1 MNLYQNF
8 LKEFNKTVQSS
19 KRDISEIELI
29 AVSKKKSADDIK
41 QVCLEKH
48 LSYGENQIQEIE
60 KKWSDLK
67 VSFPDTRLHF
77 IGGIQSRKVSSIYH
91 QSDVIHSIDRLKIV
105 KLFNELELSH
115 GVFKEYFIQINTGN
129 EVQKSGVMMKEAD
142 EFISQC
148 LREYGL
154 KIIGL
159 MCIPPVDDDPKKHFL
174 NLKALADNFNLQ
186 KLSMGMTNDY
196 DVAIACGATHIRV
209 GTQIFG
215 ARN

>member
-1 MNLYQNF
+1 MYKQF
-8 LKEFNKTVQSS
+8 LSALEKAVISS
-19 KRDISEIELI
+19 KREIEDIELI
-29 AVSKKKSADDIK
+29 AVSKKKTIKDI
-41 QVCLEKH
+41 QIVIDQGH
-48 LSYGENQIQEIE
+48 ISFGENQSQEIE
-60 KKWSDLK
+60 SKWPLLK
-67 VSFPDTRLHF
+67 SNQPNLKLNF
-77 IGGIQSRKVSSIYH
+77 IGSIQSRKAESIYEH
-91 QSDVIHSIDRLKIV
+91 CDVIHSLDRIKIV
-105 KLFNELELSH
+105 KIFNKLEKS
-115 GVFKEYFIQINTGN
+115 KEIIREYFIQINTGN
-129 EVQKSGVMMKEAD
+129 EAQKSGVMMKEAD

-186 KLSMGMTNDY
+186 KLSMGMSNDY

>member
-1 MNLYQNF
+1 MYKQF
-8 LKEFNKTVQSS
+8 LSALEKAVISS
-19 KRDISEIELI
+19 KREIEDIELV
-29 AVSKKKSADDIK
+29 AVSKKKTVNDI
-41 QVCLEKH
+41 QIVIDQGH
-48 LSYGENQIQEIE
+48 ISFGENQTQEIE
-60 KKWSDLK
+60 SKWPLLK
-67 VSFPDTRLHF
+67 SNHPNLKLNF
-77 IGGIQSRKVSSIYH
+77 IGSIQSRKAESIYEH
-91 QSDVIHSIDRLKIV
+91 CDVIHSLDRIKIV
-105 KLFNELELSH
+105 KIFDKLEKS
-115 GVFKEYFIQINTGN
+115 KKIIREYFIQINTGN
-129 EVQKSGVMMKEAD
+129 EAQKSGVMMKEAD

-186 KLSMGMTNDY
+186 KLSMGMSNDY

>member
-1 MNLYQNF
+1 MYKQF
-8 LKEFNKTVQSS
+8 LSALEKAVISS
-19 KRDISEIELI
+19 KREIEDIELV
-29 AVSKKKSADDIK
+29 AVSKKKTIKDI
-41 QVCLEKH
+41 QIVIDQGH
-48 LSYGENQIQEIE
+48 ISFGENQTQEIE
-60 KKWSDLK
+60 SKWPLLK
-67 VSFPDTRLHF
+67 SNQPGLKLNF
-77 IGGIQSRKVSSIYH
+77 IGSIQSRKAESIYEH
-91 QSDVIHSIDRLKIV
+91 CDVIHSLDRIKIV
-105 KLFNELELSH
+105 KIFDKLEKSKKI
-115 GVFKEYFIQINTGN
+115 VREYFIQINTGN
-129 EVQKSGVMMKEAD
+129 EAQKSGVMMKEAD

-186 KLSMGMTNDY
+186 KLSMGMSNDY

>member
-1 MNLYQNF
+1 MYKQF
-8 LKEFNKTVQSS
+8 LSALEKAVISS
-19 KRDISEIELI
+19 KREIEDIELV
-29 AVSKKKSADDIK
+29 AVSKKKTVNDI
-41 QVCLEKH
+41 QIVIDQGH
-48 LSYGENQIQEIE
+48 ISFGENQTQEIE
-60 KKWSDLK
+60 SKWPLLK
-67 VSFPDTRLHF
+67 SNQPNLKLNF
-77 IGGIQSRKVSSIYH
+77 IGSIQSRKAESIYEH
-91 QSDVIHSIDRLKIV
+91 CDVIHSLDRIKIV
-105 KLFNELELSH
+105 KIFNKLEKS
-115 GVFKEYFIQINTGN
+115 KKIIREYFIQINTGN
-129 EVQKSGVMMKEAD
+129 EAQKSGVMMKEAD

-174 NLKALADNFNLQ
+174 DLKALADNFNLQ
-186 KLSMGMTNDY
+186 KLSMGMSNDY

>member
-1 MNLYQNF
+1 MYKQF
-8 LKEFNKTVQSS
+8 LSALEKAVISS
-19 KRDISEIELI
+19 KREIEEIELV
-29 AVSKKKSADDIK
+29 AVSKKKTVNDI
-41 QVCLEKH
+41 QIVIDQGH
-48 LSYGENQIQEIE
+48 ISFGENQTQEIE
-60 KKWSDLK
+60 SKWPLLK
-67 VSFPDTRLHF
+67 SNQPNLKLNF
-77 IGGIQSRKVSSIYH
+77 IGSIQSRKAESIYEH
-91 QSDVIHSIDRLKIV
+91 CDVIHSLDRIKIIKIFD
-105 KLFNELELSH
+105 KLEKS
-115 GVFKEYFIQINTGN
+115 KKIIREYFIQINTGN
-129 EVQKSGVMMKEAD
+129 EAQKSGVMMKEAD

-148 LREYGL
+148 LRENGL

-186 KLSMGMTNDY
+186 KLSMGMSNDY

>member
-1 MNLYQNF
+1 MYKQF
-8 LKEFNKTVQSS
+8 LSALEKAVISS
-19 KRDISEIELI
+19 KREIEDIELV
-29 AVSKKKSADDIK
+29 AVSKKKTVNDI
-41 QVCLEKH
+41 QIVIDQGH
-48 LSYGENQIQEIE
+48 ISFGENQTQEIE
-60 KKWSDLK
+60 SKWPLLK
-67 VSFPDTRLHF
+67 SNQPNLKLNF
-77 IGGIQSRKVSSIYH
+77 IGSIQSRKAESIYEH
-91 QSDVIHSIDRLKIV
+91 CDVIHSLDRIKIV
-105 KLFNELELSH
+105 KIFDKLEKS
-115 GVFKEYFIQINTGN
+115 KKIIREYFIQINTGN
-129 EVQKSGVMMKEAD
+129 EAQKSGVMMKEAD

-186 KLSMGMTNDY
+186 KLSMGMSNDY

>member
-1 MNLYQNF
+1 MLQF
-8 LKEFNKTVQSS
+8 LKKKTVN
-19 KRDISEIELI
+19 DIQIVIDQGHISF
-29 AVSKKKSADDIK
+29 
-41 QVCLEKH
+41 
-48 LSYGENQIQEIE
+48 GENQTQEIE
-60 KKWSDLK
+60 SKWPLLK
-67 VSFPDTRLHF
+67 SNQPNLKLNF
-77 IGGIQSRKVSSIYH
+77 IGSIQSRKAELIYEH
-91 QSDVIHSIDRLKIV
+91 CDVIHSLDRIKIV
-105 KLFNELELSH
+105 KIFNKLEKS
-115 GVFKEYFIQINTGN
+115 KKIIREYFIQINTGN
-129 EVQKSGVMMKEAD
+129 EAQKSGVMMKEAD

-186 KLSMGMTNDY
+186 KLSMGMSNDY

>member
-1 MNLYQNF
+1 MYKQF
-8 LKEFNKTVQSS
+8 LSALEKAVISS
-19 KRDISEIELI
+19 KREIEDIELI
-29 AVSKKKSADDIK
+29 AVSKKKTIKDI
-41 QVCLEKH
+41 QIVIDQGH
-48 LSYGENQIQEIE
+48 ISFGENQSQEIE
-60 KKWSDLK
+60 SKWPLLK
-67 VSFPDTRLHF
+67 SNQPNLKLNF
-77 IGGIQSRKVSSIYH
+77 IGSIQSRKAESIYEH
-91 QSDVIHSIDRLKIV
+91 CDVIHSLDRIKIV
-105 KLFNELELSH
+105 KIFDKLEKS
-115 GVFKEYFIQINTGN
+115 KKIMREYFIQINTGN
-129 EVQKSGVMMKEAD
+129 EAQKSGVMMKEAD

-186 KLSMGMTNDY
+186 KLSMGMSNDY

>member
-1 MNLYQNF
+1 MYKQF
-8 LKEFNKTVQSS
+8 LSALEKAVISS
-19 KRDISEIELI
+19 KREIEDIELV
-29 AVSKKKSADDIK
+29 AVSKKKTIQDI
-41 QVCLEKH
+41 QIVIDQGH
-48 LSYGENQIQEIE
+48 ISFGENQTQEIE
-60 KKWSDLK
+60 SKWPLLK
-67 VSFPDTRLHF
+67 SNQPNLKLNF
-77 IGGIQSRKVSSIYH
+77 IGSIQSRKAESIYEH
-91 QSDVIHSIDRLKIV
+91 CDVIHSLDRIKIV
-105 KLFNELELSH
+105 KIFDKLEKS
-115 GVFKEYFIQINTGN
+115 KKIIREYFIQINTGN
-129 EVQKSGVMMKEAD
+129 EAQKSGVMMKEAD

-186 KLSMGMTNDY
+186 KLSMGMSNDY

>member
-1 MNLYQNF
+1 MYKQF
-8 LKEFNKTVQSS
+8 LSALEKAVISS
-19 KRDISEIELI
+19 KREIEDIELI
-29 AVSKKKSADDIK
+29 AVSKKKTIKDI
-41 QVCLEKH
+41 QIVIDQGH
-48 LSYGENQIQEIE
+48 ISFGENQTQEIE
-60 KKWSDLK
+60 SKWPPLTSNQPDLK
-67 VSFPDTRLHF
+67 LNF
-77 IGGIQSRKVSSIYH
+77 IGSIQSRKVESIYEH
-91 QSDVIHSIDRLKIV
+91 CDVIHSLDRIKIV
-105 KLFNELELSH
+105 KIFNKLEKS
-115 GVFKEYFIQINTGN
+115 KKIIREYFIQINTGN
-129 EVQKSGVMMKEAD
+129 EAQKSGVMMKEAD

-186 KLSMGMTNDY
+186 KLSMGMSNDY

>member
-1 MNLYQNF
+1 MYKQF
-8 LKEFNKTVQSS
+8 LSALEKAVISS
-19 KRDISEIELI
+19 KREIEDIELV
-29 AVSKKKSADDIK
+29 AVSKKKTVNDI
-41 QVCLEKH
+41 QIVIDQGH
-48 LSYGENQIQEIE
+48 ISFGENQTQEIE
-60 KKWSDLK
+60 SKWPLIKSNQPNLK
-67 VSFPDTRLHF
+67 LNF
-77 IGGIQSRKVSSIYH
+77 IGSIQSRKAESIYEH
-91 QSDVIHSIDRLKIV
+91 CDVIHSLDRIKIV
-105 KLFNELELSH
+105 KIFDKLEKS
-115 GVFKEYFIQINTGN
+115 KKIIREYFIQINTGN
-129 EVQKSGVMMKEAD
+129 EAQKSGVMMKEAD

-186 KLSMGMTNDY
+186 KLSMGMSNDY

>member
-1 MNLYQNF
+1 MYKKF
-8 LKEFNKTVQSS
+8 LSALEKAVISS
-19 KRDISEIELI
+19 KREIEDIELV
-29 AVSKKKSADDIK
+29 AVSKKKTVNDI
-41 QVCLEKH
+41 QIVIDQGH
-48 LSYGENQIQEIE
+48 ISFGENQTQEIE
-60 KKWSDLK
+60 SKWPLLK
-67 VSFPDTRLHF
+67 SNHPNLKLNF
-77 IGGIQSRKVSSIYH
+77 IGSIQSRKAESIYEH
-91 QSDVIHSIDRLKIV
+91 CDVIHSLDRIKIV
-105 KLFNELELSH
+105 KIFDKLEKS
-115 GVFKEYFIQINTGN
+115 KKIIREYFIQINTGN
-129 EVQKSGVMMKEAD
+129 EAQKSGVMMKEAD

-154 KIIGL
+154 NIIGL

-186 KLSMGMTNDY
+186 KLSMGMSNDY

>member
-1 MNLYQNF
+1 MYKQF
-8 LKEFNKTVQSS
+8 LSALEKAVISS
-19 KRDISEIELI
+19 KREIEDIELV
-29 AVSKKKSADDIK
+29 AVSKKKTVNDI
-41 QVCLEKH
+41 QIIIDQGH
-48 LSYGENQIQEIE
+48 ISFGENQTQEIE
-60 KKWSDLK
+60 SKWPLLK
-67 VSFPDTRLHF
+67 SNQPNLKLNF
-77 IGGIQSRKVSSIYH
+77 IGSIQSRKAESIYEH
-91 QSDVIHSIDRLKIV
+91 CDVIHSLDRIKIV
-105 KLFNELELSH
+105 KIFNKLEKS
-115 GVFKEYFIQINTGN
+115 KKIIREYFIQINTGN
-129 EVQKSGVMMKEAD
+129 EAQKSGVMMKEAD

-174 NLKALADNFNLQ
+174 DLKALADNFNLQ
-186 KLSMGMTNDY
+186 KLSMGMSNDY

>member
-1 MNLYQNF
+1 MYKQF
-8 LKEFNKTVQSS
+8 LSALEKAVISS
-19 KRDISEIELI
+19 KREIEDIELV
-29 AVSKKKSADDIK
+29 AVSKKKTVNDI
-41 QVCLEKH
+41 QIVIDQGH
-48 LSYGENQIQEIE
+48 ISFGENQTQEIQS
-60 KKWSDLK
+60 KWPLLK
-67 VSFPDTRLHF
+67 SNQPNLKLNF
-77 IGGIQSRKVSSIYH
+77 IGSIQSRKAESIYEH
-91 QSDVIHSIDRLKIV
+91 CDVIHSLDRIKIV
-105 KLFNELELSH
+105 KIFDKLEKS
-115 GVFKEYFIQINTGN
+115 KKIIREYFIQINTGN
-129 EVQKSGVMMKEAD
+129 EAQKSGVMMKEAD

-186 KLSMGMTNDY
+186 KLSMGMSNDY

>member
-1 MNLYQNF
+1 MYKQF
-8 LKEFNKTVQSS
+8 LSALEKAVISS
-19 KRDISEIELI
+19 KREIEDIELV
-29 AVSKKKSADDIK
+29 AVSKKKTIKDI
-41 QVCLEKH
+41 QIVIDQGH
-48 LSYGENQIQEIE
+48 ISFGENQTQEIE
-60 KKWSDLK
+60 SKWPLLK
-67 VSFPDTRLHF
+67 SNQPNLKLNF
-77 IGGIQSRKVSSIYH
+77 IGSIQSRKAESIYEH
-91 QSDVIHSIDRLKIV
+91 CDVIHSLDRIKIV
-105 KLFNELELSH
+105 KIFDKLEKSKKI
-115 GVFKEYFIQINTGN
+115 VREYFIQINTGN
-129 EVQKSGVMMKEAD
+129 EAQKSGVMMKEAD

-186 KLSMGMTNDY
+186 KLSMGMSNDY

>member
-1 MNLYQNF
+1 MYKQF
-8 LKEFNKTVQSS
+8 LSALEKAVISS
-19 KRDISEIELI
+19 KREIEEIELV
-29 AVSKKKSADDIK
+29 AVSKKKTVNDI
-41 QVCLEKH
+41 QIVIDQGH
-48 LSYGENQIQEIE
+48 ISFGENQTQEIE
-60 KKWSDLK
+60 SKWPQLK
-67 VSFPDTRLHF
+67 SNQPNLKLNF
-77 IGGIQSRKVSSIYH
+77 IGSIQSRKAESIYEH
-91 QSDVIHSIDRLKIV
+91 CDVIHSLDRIKIV
-105 KLFNELELSH
+105 KIFDKLEKS
-115 GVFKEYFIQINTGN
+115 KKIIREYFIQINTGN

-186 KLSMGMTNDY
+186 KLSMGMSNDY

>member
-1 MNLYQNF
+1 MLQF
-8 LKEFNKTVQSS
+8 LKKKTVN
-19 KRDISEIELI
+19 DIQIVIDQGHISF
-29 AVSKKKSADDIK
+29 
-41 QVCLEKH
+41 
-48 LSYGENQIQEIE
+48 GENQTQEIE
-60 KKWSDLK
+60 SKWPLIKSNQPNLK
-67 VSFPDTRLHF
+67 LNF
-77 IGGIQSRKVSSIYH
+77 IGSIQSRKAESIYEH
-91 QSDVIHSIDRLKIV
+91 CDVIHSLDRIKIV
-105 KLFNELELSH
+105 KIFNKLEKS
-115 GVFKEYFIQINTGN
+115 KKIIREYFIQINTGN
-129 EVQKSGVMMKEAD
+129 EAQKSGVMMKEAD

-186 KLSMGMTNDY
+186 KLSMGMSNDY

>member
-1 MNLYQNF
+1 MYKQF
-8 LKEFNKTVQSS
+8 LSALEKAVISS
-19 KRDISEIELI
+19 KREIEDIELV
-29 AVSKKKSADDIK
+29 AVSKKKTVNDI
-41 QVCLEKH
+41 QIVIDQGH
-48 LSYGENQIQEIE
+48 ISFGENQTQEIE
-60 KKWSDLK
+60 SKWPLIKSNQPNLK
-67 VSFPDTRLHF
+67 LNF
-77 IGGIQSRKVSSIYH
+77 IGSIQSRKAESIYEH
-91 QSDVIHSIDRLKIV
+91 CDVIHSLDRIKIV
-105 KLFNELELSH
+105 KIFNKLEKS
-115 GVFKEYFIQINTGN
+115 KKIIREYFIQINTGN
-129 EVQKSGVMMKEAD
+129 EAQKSGVMMKEAD

-186 KLSMGMTNDY
+186 KLSMGMSNDY